1 MIRPE
6 TAAQSAF
13 RNEVRDWLDGAL
25 PDDLRG
31 LTFRPTPE
39 RIRSWYRAVSDRG
52 WIAPHWPK
60 AVGGMGA
67 DPVEEVILLE
77 EFARAETPDLPGQG
91 LYHVGPILIGRG
103 TQKQKDFHLPGILS
117 GDVIWCQGY
126 SEPGAG
132 SDLAALRTTARR
144 DGDHLVVD
152 GSKIWTTWGHHA
164 DWMFALV
171 RTGGARTEGITF
183 LLIDMTSPGITT
195 RPIRTIAGDD
205 EFCEVFFDQVR
216 VPIDNVVGTIGEG
229 WDIATSVLEGERI
242 NIGGPA
248 QILRAF
254 ARLKSVLAAVS
265 GGDTATS
272 AARLEHAAMLVE
284 TVIAAF
290 LEAKELRAAG
300 MGPEGR
306 TAYLKL
312 LSTEATLELHAMIAE
327 ASGPWSGIAVTSRSG
342 TPVAASSDLVLQGR
356 RMPIYGG
363 SSEVLRSIVSRR
375 VLEL

>member
-13 RNEVRDWLDGAL
+13 RNEVRDWLEGAL
-25 PDDLRG
+25 PEDLRG
-31 LTFRPTPE
+31 LTFRPAPD
-39 RIRSWYRAVSDRG
+39 RIRNWYRAVSDRG

-77 EFARAETPDLPGQG
+77 EFARVETPDLPGQG

-103 TQKQKDFHLPGILS
+103 TQQQKEVHLPGILS

-144 DGDHLVVD
+144 DGDYLVVD

-171 RTGGARTEGITF
+171 RTGGARAEGITF
-183 LLIDMTSPGITT
+183 LLIDMTTPGITT
-195 RPIRTIAGDD
+195 RPITTIAGDE

-254 ARLKSVLAAVS
+254 ARLKSVLASVC
-265 GGDTATS
+265 GDTATA

-300 MGPEGR
+300 RGPEGR

-327 ASGPWSGIAVTSRSG
+327 ASGPWSGVAVASRSG